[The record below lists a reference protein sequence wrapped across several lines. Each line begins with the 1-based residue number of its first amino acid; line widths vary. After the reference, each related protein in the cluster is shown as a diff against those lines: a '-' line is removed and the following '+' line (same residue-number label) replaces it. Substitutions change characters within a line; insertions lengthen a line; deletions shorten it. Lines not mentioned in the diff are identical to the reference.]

1 MLMRSDRGG
10 VWKWILIVFLVV
22 VLLACVGTYFG
33 YRYIQSHGKEL
44 ATGVALKALKGQI
57 EKNLPADYDRGKVE
71 ETFKGLEQAMKEGK
85 VKPEALGPVG
95 SGIGNAMQD
104 GKLTSEEL
112 DIILEDVK
120 RVSSQNLGGGKKGF
134 TN

>member
-1 MLMRSDRGG
+1 MFASSERGG
-10 VWKWILIVFLVV
+10 VWKWVLIIFLVL
-22 VLLACVGTYFG
+22 VLMACVGG
-33 YRYIQSHGKEL
+33 YLGLRYVKSHGKEM
-44 ATGVALKALKGQI
+44 ASGMVVKALRMQI

-95 SGIGNAMQD
+95 SGIGNALQD

-112 DIILEDVK
+112 DKILEDI
-120 RVSSQNLGGGKKGF
+120 RRISSPPQS
-134 TN
+134 

>member
-1 MLMRSDRGG
+1 MFASSERGG
-10 VWKWILIVFLVV
+10 VWKWVLIIFLVL
-22 VLLACVGTYFG
+22 VLLACVGG
-33 YRYIQSHGKEL
+33 YLGLRYVKSHGKEM
-44 ATGVALKALKGQI
+44 ASGMVVKALRMQI

-95 SGIGNAMQD
+95 SGIGNALQD

-112 DIILEDVK
+112 DKILEDIK
-120 RVSSQNLGGGKKGF
+120 RISSPPQS
-134 TN
+134 